1 MQQLFWPCNAIVA
14 AIRSSKRVGC
24 RGCSS
29 VLTLPWHA
37 QSNIILPCSRWS
49 SKQQKQLSDHSIT
62 GCHPRHWQEPPISC
76 MWCDGTMQDTS
87 AWRRHH
93 VPRQP
98 QNCGVLIVDAEKIA
112 RVHYELVAAQ
122 NLVPRVHSS
131 CNSNCLINLVQ
142 Q

>member
-1 MQQLFWPCNAIVA
+1 MQQLFWPCNAIIA

-98 QNCGVLIVDAEKIA
+98 QNCGVLILSMLRKLPEFTMNWLQPRIVSCLP
-112 RVHYELVAAQ
+112 LVTVNYQLKLKHLA
-122 NLVPRVHSS
+122 
-131 CNSNCLINLVQ
+131 
-142 Q
+142 